1 MIKLIFKVFTITFLI
16 TSCKGEKKEVK
27 KTEQILSDV
36 YEKDKAPYLQLPI
49 DYCFE
54 IIKKNIE
61 GNIFYDQREKLNT
74 KINNNFR
81 FASESDIL
89 NIENEICKKYKEK
102 CGLYFTEFDYS
113 KTYKIKNNFDFDLF
127 LITSKYNYYLNLISI
142 KEGKVIDLLNVYLN
156 YVDYEGQECIYRN
169 FSVDKDFN
177 IFVFNYI
184 YFEAIGEVEE
194 DNNEEDFT
202 SVYPSAILRKE
213 FYTLTKTGV
222 FKKTQNTSLNI
233 GSMVYAQV
241 ETYLNVRS
249 APISSG
255 TIIAK
260 AYPKDGLQ
268 VLEVLEGWVKVSFNG
283 SEGYVSS
290 DYVK

>member
-16 TSCKGEKKEVK
+16 TSCKVEKKEVK

-36 YEKDKAPYLQLPI
+36 YEKDKVPYLQLPI

-54 IIKKNIE
+54 INKKNIE

-74 KINNNFR
+74 KINDNFR

-177 IFVFNYI
+177 ICVFNYI
-184 YFEAIGEVEE
+184 YYEAIGEVEE
-194 DNNEEDFT
+194 DNNEDNFT
-202 SVYPSAILRKE
+202 SLYPSAILRKE
-213 FYTLTKTGV
+213 FYTLTKKGV
-222 FKKTQNTSLNI
+222 FK
-233 GSMVYAQV
+233 
-241 ETYLNVRS
+241 
-249 APISSG
+249 
-255 TIIAK
+255 
-260 AYPKDGLQ
+260 
-268 VLEVLEGWVKVSFNG
+268 
-283 SEGYVSS
+283 
-290 DYVK
+290 